1 MHPLLFRFEWLGK
14 DVVIGSYGLLMMLAL
29 GVSAAAAFSI
39 AHRRGYRPAY
49 FLNHAALV
57 GAAAIGGA
65 LGTGYL
71 LFYHIRSGEAFAP
84 HPVALVSWG
93 GIIGGLGAMAFMSLR
108 WKEDFFVLGDIFAP
122 ASLLAF
128 GTGRIGCFLAGC
140 CYGAGTSCAL
150 GVDFSGTG
158 SPASCADQPL
168 VPVQLISAAFLITA
182 GILVSIW
189 SARSGRRGTAFGAA
203 VILHSLFRF
212 AIEFWRADPRIFF
225 LGLSDGQW
233 FFAAYFLFGTGL
245 MLHAVRRGGAS
256 REKEKGEPRMDTDGR
271 G

>member
-1 MHPLLFRFEWLGK
+1 MHPLLCRFEWLGK
-14 DVVIGSYGLLMMLAL
+14 DVVIGSYGLLMIIAL

-39 AHRRGYRPAY
+39 ASRRGYRPAY

-65 LGTGYL
+65 LATGYL
-71 LFYHIRSGEAFAP
+71 LFYPLRSGEAFAP

-108 WKEDFFVLGDIFAP
+108 WKEDFLVLGDIFAP
-122 ASLLAF
+122 ASLLVF

-140 CYGAGTSCAL
+140 CYGVETSCAL

-158 SPASCADQPL
+158 SPASLLPQPL
-168 VPVQLISAAFLITA
+168 LPVQLISAAFLITA
-182 GILVSIW
+182 GIIISIW
-189 SARSGRRGTAFGAA
+189 SARSGRRGIAFGAA
-203 VILHSLFRF
+203 VILHSLFRY

-233 FFAAYFLFGTGL
+233 FFASYFLFGLGL
-245 MLHAVRRGGAS
+245 MLYASRRGGTS
-256 REKEKGEPRMDTDGR
+256 RGNEKGEPRMNTDEHG
-271 G
+271 